1 MHEGLTSIEPYA
13 FDYCTGLTSITIPSS
28 VKKIGQYAFQNSS
41 GLTDV
46 ICYATLPPSC
56 SSNAFDASVMEN
68 ATLHVPEAYIKL
80 YKENSSWS
88 KFNSIKPIDGL
99 EFVNINGIC
108 YIFSGNNAE
117 VSYADEAYSGD
128 VVIPASVTH
137 NSKTYNVTSI
147 GSAAFYNCSG
157 LISVTIPN
165 SVTIIGNNAFYGCR
179 GLTSVTI
186 PNSVTIIGY
195 QAFYGCSGLTSVT
208 IGNSVT
214 SIGNYA
220 FYGCSSLTSVTIGNS
235 VTSIGFNAFS
245 CCFSLTEVTIGNSV
259 TSIGY
264 SAFSYCSGLTSVTI
278 GNSVISI
285 GEAAFYGCSGLTS
298 VTIPNSVTSIGNYA
312 FYGCS
317 SLTDVYCFPENIP
330 SASLSSFGNSTANA
344 TLHVPAA
351 SLEMYKETYPW
362 NTFKEIVALTDE
374 ETAITDIEIVQS
386 GKSHETN
393 VVYDLQGRR
402 IAKPT
407 KGIYVINGK
416 KVLIK

>member
-208 IGNSVT
+208 I
-214 SIGNYA
+214 
-220 FYGCSSLTSVTIGNS
+220 
-235 VTSIGFNAFS
+235 
-245 CCFSLTEVTIGNSV
+245 
-259 TSIGY
+259 
-264 SAFSYCSGLTSVTI
+264 
-278 GNSVISI
+278 
-285 GEAAFYGCSGLTS
+285 
-298 VTIPNSVTSIGNYA
+298 PNSVTSIGNYA